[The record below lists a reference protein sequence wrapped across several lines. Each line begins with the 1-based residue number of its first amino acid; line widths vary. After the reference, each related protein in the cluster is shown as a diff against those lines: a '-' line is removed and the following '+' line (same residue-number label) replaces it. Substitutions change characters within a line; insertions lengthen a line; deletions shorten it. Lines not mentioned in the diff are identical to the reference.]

1 MSSENIE
8 TASKTVA
15 HASLVPRSTTR
26 RFPMQGLSVHEQ
38 IREYYGRILAGSD
51 DLKTNACC
59 CTTDAP
65 PKYVLDVM
73 PDIAD
78 EIMDRFYGCGSPIP
92 PALEGLHRGRSGLR
106 RGSRRVHPFEAGRT
120 DRPRHRRRHD
130 RRPARRRPQIPR

>member
-15 HASLVPRSTTR
+15 HASLVPSLDDSQI
-26 RFPMQGLSVHEQ
+26 PDAGLSVHEQ

-92 PALEGLHRGRSGLR
+92 PALEAWVATCISFRSW
-106 RGSRRVHPFEAGRT
+106 
-120 DRPRHRRRHD
+120 
-130 RRPARRRPQIPR
+130 